1 MTEKEYR
8 SHPSVSR
15 SELWRLITESPE
27 KFIYNRENP
36 QPPTNA
42 LIFGQAFHMAVLQP
56 EIYDDNFAVAPVS
69 DRPGRNFV
77 LKIRARLLSRRNGRE
92 LFWQ

>member
-56 EIYDDNFAVAPVS
+56 EIYDDNFVVAPSV
-69 DRPGRNFV
+69 DRRT
-77 LKIRARLLSRRNGRE
+77 
-92 LFWQ
+92 